1 MYSRTPGALPT
12 LADTGTTAPSLL
24 AEIQA
29 DPQSPVVVGI
39 AGVGGSGKRVLLDE
53 IEALYRAAGVPV
65 ARGTIP
71 SAGLPRPGF
80 RAVLVDDAQTHPDA
94 ELAVLLDLVLR
105 GDVTVIASFRPWPR
119 STMMLRLIRALESDR
134 PSIALGTLTHGE
146 IAERL
151 RDAAARP
158 VPLEFVER
166 VSQLTGSRPWLVQH
180 VIETIRDSAPSV
192 FREPTMPIDVAE
204 RIGSEIALLDQ
215 PLRELLLALAVG
227 FDATGDLV
235 EALQLD
241 ADTVRQLLNRAT
253 ADGLLLS
260 SGEPVPLIRHAV
272 MSTSPTPRVRDFQR
286 ILVDSITRAGLPLDT
301 VAGKLVH
308 DGMHDSRVNSALE
321 DAADKA
327 LRTDPSIAAKLYE
340 QSKEGGADDRA
351 TGARRAQAAVA
362 LGDLDEGGRIVDE
375 LLALDD
381 PPDLPRAADVAASIW
396 AQRGMMER
404 SAEIYRWIGPDTPG
418 ISASLGAI
426 TMIASGDRPG
436 ADAMFAAVESPAS
449 PTLLR
454 VSTNL
459 LGSGIRRTLDDHDR
473 TALATLVRASDM
485 MTASRSAVPL
495 PDVPAALAALV
506 ALHGGDLDIA
516 ASVLDDALVG
526 EQCGHAAQPRLILLR
541 AWVSM
546 QADQL
551 QESRDLLAV
560 ALGWEGELSPREE
573 LLARALE
580 IGLARRSDDP
590 LALTQ
595 AWRASRTVLLHTQV
609 DLFSLLPLGEMLIA
623 GARLHDS
630 QRLEN
635 QLSEAWALLERLG
648 RPALWS
654 VPLHWAAVQ
663 AAILMEK
670 PADLAPHGAAL
681 VRLAPH
687 SHLAATMAS
696 AGKVWISVLAGDV
709 NTAQVEANARALASI
724 GFTWD
729 GSRLA
734 GHAAPRAAERKDMA
748 RLLATARDL
757 RASGSAV
764 ASPVIA
770 EPKPDTA
777 GATDPPD
784 PGTPATGGRPT
795 RADPRIRPHS
805 DRHASGLSARERE
818 VGRLVLEG
826 KTYREIGETI
836 FISARTA
843 EHHIARIRRQ
853 LGATNRADLLMQLRI
868 ALGDDEAG
876 R

>member
-1 MYSRTPGALPT
+1 MYSRTPGALPS
-12 LADTGTTAPSLL
+12 LADTGTTASSLL

-29 DPQSPVVVGI
+29 EPQTPIAVGI

-53 IEALYRAAGVPV
+53 IEAAYRAAGVSV
-65 ARGTIP
+65 LRGGLQ
-71 SAGLPRPGF
+71 SAGSPRPTY
-80 RAVLVDDAQTHPDA
+80 RAILIDDAQSLGDDDLT
-94 ELAVLLDLVLR
+94 LLIDLVLR
-105 GDVTVIASFRPWPR
+105 RDVTVIASFRPWPR
-119 STMMLRLIRALESDR
+119 SAVMLRLIRALEHDR
-134 PSIALGTLTHGE
+134 LIVTLGTLSHGE
-146 IAERL
+146 ISERL
-151 RDAAARP
+151 RDAATRP
-158 VPLEFVER
+158 VPGPFVDQ
-166 VSQLTGSRPWLVQH
+166 VAQLTAGRPWLVQH
-180 VIETIRDSAPSV
+180 VLEAIRDSSPNL
-192 FREPTMPIDVAE
+192 FREPTMPTDTAE

-215 PLRELLLALAVG
+215 PTRELLLALAAG
-227 FDATGDLV
+227 FEATGDLA

-241 ADTVRQLLNRAT
+241 EDSIQQLLNRAT

-260 SGEPVPLIRHAV
+260 SGQPVPLIRQAV
-272 MSTSPTPRVRDFQR
+272 MSTSPAHKLREFQR
-286 ILVDSITRAGLPLDT
+286 VLVDSLTRAGLPLDGI
-301 VAGKLVH
+301 AGRLVH
-308 DGMHDSRVNSALE
+308 DGMHDPRVNSALE
-321 DAADKA
+321 DAADKV
-327 LRTDPSIAAKLYE
+327 LRTHPSIAAKLYE

-351 TGARRAQAAVA
+351 TAARRAQAAVA
-362 LGDLDEGGRIVDE
+362 LGDLDEGGRIIDE
-375 LLALDD
+375 LLGAAD
-381 PPDLPRAADVAASIW
+381 PPDLSRAADVAASVW
-396 AQRGMMER
+396 AQRGMMDR
-404 SAEIYRWIGPDTPG
+404 SAEIYRWLGPDVPG
-418 ISASLGAI
+418 MSASLAAI
-426 TMIASGDRPG
+426 TMVASGDRQG
-436 ADAMFAAVESPAS
+436 ADAMFSVVEADGS

-454 VSTNL
+454 VSMNL
-459 LGSGIRRTLDDHDR
+459 LGSGIRRTLDDADH
-473 TALATLVRASDM
+473 TGLATLVRASDM

-516 ASVLDDALVG
+516 ASVLDEALVG
-526 EQCGHAAQPRLILLR
+526 EQCGHAAQRRLLLLR

-551 QESRDLLAV
+551 QEGRDLLAV
-560 ALGWEGELSPREE
+560 ALEWEGERSPRDE

-580 IGLARRSDDP
+580 IGLARRSDDS

-595 AWRASRTVLLHTQV
+595 AWRAARTILLHTQV
-609 DLFSLLPLGEMLIA
+609 DLFSLLPLGEMMIA

-635 QLSEAWALLERLG
+635 QLSEAWALLDRLG
-648 RPALWS
+648 NPALWS
-654 VPLHWAAVQ
+654 VPLRWSAVQ

-670 PADLAPHGAAL
+670 PADLAPHATAL
-681 VRLAPH
+681 VRAAPH

-696 AGKVWISVLAGDV
+696 AGKVWVSVLAGEV
-709 NTAQVEANARALASI
+709 QAAHVEANARALASI

-757 RASGSAV
+757 RVSGGGMVGTVGAD
-764 ASPVIA
+764 AR
-770 EPKPDTA
+770 PDAAGPADPANPAGPATA
-777 GATDPPD
+777 GR
-784 PGTPATGGRPT
+784 PARTG
-795 RADPRIRPHS
+795 PRIRPES
-805 DRHASGLSARERE
+805 SRHVSGLSARERE

-826 KTYREIGETI
+826 KTYREIGQTI

-868 ALGDDEAG
+868 ALGDDDAE